1 MVDNDKK
8 DKLPIHVVLGAC
20 DYARIKTKCA
30 QRVGTSGNPVAEKT
44 TFGWTIMSPG
54 ADNDSNKMLLT
65 QTCTVDYENLCR
77 LDVLGLED
85 LPENDQDMVYTEFK
99 EQLRHDPGGWYETGL
114 PWKGNHPPLP
124 SNKQGSIQ
132 RLKSLMRKLNCM
144 SNTCTEEY
152 NKIIEDQIQEN
163 IVEIAPE
170 QPNGCE
176 FYIPHKPVIR
186 ENADS
191 TKLRI
196 VYDASAKERTEVP
209 SLNDCLHAGPSL
221 QNKLW
226 SVLVRGR
233 FHPVAICADLWKAFL
248 QVRIKKQDRDAL
260 RFHWKPNSQAEI
272 QTLRFTRAMFG
283 LAPPFLLGGVLEY
296 HLQSWED
303 RKPDAVTE
311 IKKSLYVDDLISG
324 STTIEKAKQLRDGA
338 IEIFEDAKFTLHKWN
353 SNEDEIQPNQGEV
366 QSDNSTYAKQQLGA
380 KANKSK
386 ILGLP
391 WNKAKD
397 ILMVVYPQIHADA
410 TKRSILAS
418 LAKIYDPLGLVS
430 PTTLSGKLIYRDVC
444 DTKSAW
450 DAPVT
455 SQLNSRW
462 KKWIDGLPDDVEF
475 PRSIVQHQET
485 IEGINLHSF
494 SGNGVAAAVY
504 AVVNQPSGTSQGL
517 VVAKSRLVK
526 RNTTIPRL
534 ELTSAHM
541 AMNLLSNVKNALS
554 GFSVN
559 ELHAWLDSTVAL
571 IEITSWLASAY
582 DFYSRV
588 VKDR

>member
-1 MVDNDKK
+1 MN
-8 DKLPIHVVLGAC
+8 PSESIHVVLGAC

-30 QRVGTSGNPVAEKT
+30 QRVGTPGDPVAEKT

-54 ADNDSNKMLLT
+54 ADKDSNKMLLT
-65 QTCTVDYENLCR
+65 QTCTADYENLCR

-85 LPENDQDMVYTEFK
+85 LPKNDQDMVYTEFK
-99 EQLRHDPGGWYETGL
+99 EQLRRDPGGWYETGL

-132 RLKSLMRKLNCM
+132 RLESLMRKLNRM

-152 NKIIEDQIQEN
+152 NKIIQHQIQEN

-170 QPNGCE
+170 QPNGRE
-176 FYIPHKPVIR
+176 FYIPHKPVIC

-196 VYDASAKERTEVP
+196 VYDPSAKKRTEVP

-233 FHPVAICADLWKAFL
+233 FHPVAICADLQTAFL

-260 RFHWKPNSQAEI
+260 RFHWKPNSHAEI
-272 QTLRFTRAMFG
+272 QTLRFTRALFG

-296 HLQSWED
+296 HLQLWED
-303 RKPDAVTE
+303 QKPDAVAE

-324 STTIEKAKQLRDGA
+324 STTVEKAKQLRNGA

-366 QSDNSTYAKQQLGA
+366 QSDDSTYAKQQLGA
-380 KANKSK
+380 KANESK

-391 WNKAKD
+391 WNKAKE
-397 ILMVVYPQIHADA
+397 ILKVVYPQIHADA

-418 LAKIYDPLGLVS
+418 LAKIYNALGLVS

-462 KKWIDGLPDDVEF
+462 KKWIDGLPNDVEF

-494 SGNGVAAAVY
+494 GDASGNGVAAAVY
-504 AVVNQPSGTSQGL
+504 AVVSQPSGTSQGL
-517 VVAKSRLVK
+517 VVAKSHLAK
-526 RNTTIPRL
+526 RNTTIPHL

-541 AMNLLSNVKNALS
+541 Q
-554 GFSVN
+554 
-559 ELHAWLDSTVAL
+559 
-571 IEITSWLASAY
+571 ITKQCQECVVRISSK
-582 DFYSRV
+582 RV
-588 VKDR
+588 THVVR